1 VNALAPPVVARL
13 SKLLPRL
20 GSAFDGE
27 KLATLDA
34 IDRTLKS
41 HKRDWHDLAAALDPK
56 PIVFDPDPPPYAS
69 PPREPRRWARWETL
83 RGNERVVALDAIQ
96 GLKLSDWERSFASSI
111 AEQLRGNPYTRLTPK
126 AGGGR

>member
-1 VNALAPPVVARL
+1 MTTLAPIADKL
-13 SKLLPRL
+13 AKLLPRL
-20 GSAFDGE
+20 SSGFDGE
-27 KLATLDA
+27 RIATLDA

-41 HKRDWHDLAAALDPK
+41 ASSATGTTSPAALDPK

-69 PPREPRRWARWETL
+69 PPREPRRWARWEKL
-83 RGNERVVALDAIQ
+83 RGNERVVALYAIQ

-126 AGGGR
+126 AGSGR